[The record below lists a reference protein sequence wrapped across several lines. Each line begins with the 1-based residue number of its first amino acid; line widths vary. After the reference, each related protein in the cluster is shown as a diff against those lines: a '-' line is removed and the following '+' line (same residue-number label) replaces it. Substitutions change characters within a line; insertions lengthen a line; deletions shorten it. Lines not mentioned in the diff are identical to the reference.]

1 MALGFEFQPS
11 YLTDNLLAIL
21 YKTDADAF
29 LNLKKKGY
37 INLPRY
43 EYTPT
48 LNSLRLQCVDK
59 YITAAKAD
67 PRDVFFRTEEDR
79 QPAYTQYD
87 SLVVAILDALQ
98 PHQLDALDK
107 WLDLRY
113 PNRLY
118 RLDNPRPGHRLLA
131 CFKGTPR
138 GTVSEQAIEELPPW
152 KRVSGELGL
161 DIRRFTVEHRWN
173 PNHTFTTS
181 LWLDW
186 ASFAGVSIHWIFRLS
201 QPLYCRTQQAD
212 LIFDKYTLMAEQDQ
226 ESFLSVLSVLFAGL
240 FEPILSAIKE
250 KNSKFSYYHKTIL
263 PAFYHDS
270 WQSRDLVNNQSKDSQ
285 KIPSVIADI
294 PQCTLANMCKWLDNS
309 KQVLKEIEQIVSQI
323 ADKPE
328 DRTVSSVNSFYA
340 DRFLSAE
347 PSREG
352 SNFLL
357 NDIAFCASRYQG
369 ISCHQ
374 ILFGEHKSIELFGQ
388 DRFFIEAMNALGN
401 SERTEILKRLGCFEP
416 YVNNPNYLVKTRFQ
430 SLSNY
435 QHYQFRSFLISCCSL
450 SLHSASIRRNMICDV
465 SPVVDYRKTSF
476 STSTAIF
483 LLPVMAAA
491 FFDVSADYF
500 MLPDYSSVA
509 TRNGNLLS
517 EEEKM
522 WLAAFLA
529 LSFSAREEILR
540 QIWSYL
546 FDISK

>member
-29 LNLKKKGY
+29 LKLKKGGH

-43 EYTPT
+43 DYTPT
-48 LNSLRLQCVDK
+48 INSLRLQCVDN
-59 YITAAKAD
+59 YIMAAKAD
-67 PRDVFFRTEEDR
+67 PRDVFFRNAEDR
-79 QPAYTQYD
+79 QPAFTRYD

-98 PHQLDALDK
+98 PYQLDALDK

-138 GTVSEQAIEELPPW
+138 GTVSEQAIENLPPW
-152 KRVSGELGL
+152 KRVSPELAL
-161 DIRRFTVEHRWN
+161 DIHRFTVEHRWN

-186 ASFAGVSIHWIFRLS
+186 ASFAGVSLHWIFQLS
-201 QPLYCRTQQAD
+201 LPLYCRTQQAE

-240 FEPILSAIKE
+240 YEPILSAIKE
-250 KNSKFSYYHKTIL
+250 KNGQIPYFRDVIL
-263 PAFYHDS
+263 PATCKDS
-270 WQSRDLVNNQSKDSQ
+270 WLGLDLVNNQLKDS
-285 KIPSVIADI
+285 KKFPSDLTDL
-294 PQCTLANMCKWLDNS
+294 PMCSLANMCKWLDNS
-309 KQVLKEIEQIVSQI
+309 KQVLKDLEKILFQL
-323 ADKPE
+323 ADNPE
-328 DRTVSSVNSFYA
+328 DRATSPVNSFYA
-340 DRFLSAE
+340 DRFLPAE

-357 NDIAFCASRYQG
+357 NNIAFCASRYQG

-388 DRFFIEAMNALGN
+388 DRFFVEAMNALGN
-401 SERTEILKRLGCFEP
+401 SERTEILKRLGSFEP

-430 SLSNY
+430 SLANY

-465 SPVVDYRKTSF
+465 SPVVDYKKTSF
-476 STSTAIF
+476 STSTAMF

-491 FFDVSADYF
+491 FFDISADYF

-546 FDISK
+546 FGISK